1 MSSPALEKG
10 ILMPIHVEVGEKAKI
25 RNGTSK
31 EVKKLTDLGA
41 DLGKKYPQLWS
52 KGAIVSDSTMRIDNQ
67 GVTTKPFAG
76 RNIQAQV
83 GTASIAAVILDDAL
97 SSSKMT
103 EECQRAI
110 GAAIGQALLDS
121 TRDEDKRWRYVRG
134 ACP

>member
-1 MSSPALEKG
+1 MSVR
-10 ILMPIHVEVGEKAKI
+10 VEVGEKAKI

-31 EVKKLTDLGA
+31 EVKNLASLGE

-52 KGAIVSDSTMRIDNQ
+52 KGTIISDSTMRIDNQ

-76 RNIQAQV
+76 QNIQAQV

-103 EECQRAI
+103 EECQKVIGDAI
-110 GAAIGQALLDS
+110 RQALLDS
-121 TRDEDKRWRYVRG
+121 TRDEEKRWRYVKG
-134 ACP
+134 TCP